1 MSFEQIIGL
10 MLALLVMGLG
20 AVISAVFG
28 LPGTLLVFGTA
39 LLHRLYFG
47 DAGPSTWILVLMAGL
62 VVVSV
67 AIDFLG
73 SMIGARKL
81 GATWR
86 GVCGA
91 VVGGLVGLFFSLAGL
106 VLGPFIGAFLFEW
119 IGGRSSKE
127 AARAGLGAML
137 GLVIGALGKLACS
150 LLMIFLFAASVLL
163 NSFGSDSVPSQSLP
177 AAAVPQACIQAH
189 PLLPGA

>member
-10 MLALLVMGLG
+10 MLALLVMGG
-20 AVISAVFG
+20 GTVISAVFG

-47 DAGPSTWILVLMAGL
+47 ATGPSTWILVLMAGL
-62 VVVSV
+62 VAVSV
-67 AIDFLG
+67 AVDFLG
-73 SMIGARKL
+73 SIIGARKL

-119 IGGRSSKE
+119 IGGRPSGE

-137 GLVIGALGKLACS
+137 GLVIGALGKLACC
-150 LLMIFLFAASVLL
+150 LLMILLFITSVLL
-163 NSFGSDSVPSQSLP
+163 NSLCGDP
-177 AAAVPQACIQAH
+177 AAVQTVPDAASAQACMQFIRS
-189 PLLPGA
+189 